1 MKGVF
6 YMQEA
11 KINRSRI
18 FPAFPDGQEILDAV
32 ESKDC
37 SSEELSALASIQ
49 GAVNKNGVRIAI
61 FDSHTDEGAFT
72 WADTLGLRYTLTDK
86 YDIFRKYLPL
96 SGGVVLYDTEK
107 SRHYLNLAFCAGAT
121 YGCAVMSRRLFER
134 LGEMGISAEINE
146 DLSTLPFVTPEEIY
160 GYAYEKY
167 WPRCNHRLLI
177 SQNPNEAFHIR
188 DMAIA
193 GGCAVIFTEN
203 RDENQRRIY
212 EKFLDDMEPGASV
225 VTGWYTEERSGI
237 TTATSRGL
245 STVPSDLFS
254 NMTVFSRSKEIIKR
268 EPAAPREVGNGIY
281 AALFISDGDN
291 IQYCQRYLR
300 KLWDASAADRGSV
313 ALNWTISPAL
323 TEAAPDIMNY
333 YYSTATQK
341 DCFVSGPSG
350 FGYAMPVNTLA
361 EEIPAG
367 NYVKDDSAFA
377 EYAAM
382 SGYYCGLA
390 GLPAV
395 TVWDNMTAEQRHL
408 YAVNAP
414 ELLGITVQLF
424 TDNEEKI
431 SSTETGGMPVKQ
443 LTPCYCTEISHLERV
458 LERKIEAEK
467 KDAPLFIAC
476 QISVWGKIT
485 ISQIA
490 GLEKRLCEKYG
501 AFEFVRADEFF
512 SMMRKASRI

>member
-1 MKGVF
+1 MTDYSTISVVGGAPEPTAGYYELREPV
-6 YMQEA
+6 
-11 KINRSRI
+11 I
-18 FPAFPDGQEILDAV
+18 FPYGLTPITVEGEENMKSLQRAMSGNRLLAIFPELPPEEELHSLPHPVTIPSFEFGGRRHSGIGVLARVVKRLELPDGSVRIVLRGT
-32 ESKDC
+32 KRINF
-37 SSEELSALASIQ
+37 SSLSVSAAD
-49 GAVNKNGVRIAI
+49 GAVVQYRNI
-61 FDSHTDEGAFT
+61 
-72 WADTLGLRYTLTDK
+72 
-86 YDIFRKYLPL
+86 
-96 SGGVVLYDTEK
+96 
-107 SRHYLNLAFCAGAT
+107 
-121 YGCAVMSRRLFER
+121 
-134 LGEMGISAEINE
+134 
-146 DLSTLPFVTPEEIY
+146 
-160 GYAYEKY
+160 
-167 WPRCNHRLLI
+167 
-177 SQNPNEAFHIR
+177 
-188 DMAIA
+188 
-193 GGCAVIFTEN
+193 TEN

-254 NMTVFSRSKEIIKR
+254 NMTVFSREKEILKRKPAPSR
-268 EPAAPREVGNGIY
+268 EPENKVY

-300 KLWDASAADRGSV
+300 KLWDASVADRGSV

-443 LTPCYCTEISHLERV
+443 LTPCYCTEISHRM
-458 LERKIEAEK
+458 
-467 KDAPLFIAC
+467 
-476 QISVWGKIT
+476 
-485 ISQIA
+485 
-490 GLEKRLCEKYG
+490 LCIPK
-501 AFEFVRADEFF
+501 
-512 SMMRKASRI
+512 